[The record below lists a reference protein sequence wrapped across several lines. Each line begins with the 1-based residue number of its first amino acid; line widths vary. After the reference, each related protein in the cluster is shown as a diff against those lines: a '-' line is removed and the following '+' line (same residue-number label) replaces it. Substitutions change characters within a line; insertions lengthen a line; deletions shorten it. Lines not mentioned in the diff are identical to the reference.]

1 MTWDPVADFHAIQA
15 VWSLPFL
22 IGSLVRRALR
32 TLAFPRPGHRL
43 AALRVLLATAG
54 RRGEWREAAPPSLPR
69 DPVAEKALAELRAR
83 IDGRSR
89 MVSLDAEPA
98 LFWFTIAAS
107 LAMSVLMALLAL
119 RAVRMLRSSR
129 KLAEDDFE
137 DQGVLHEI
145 GEISGRPR

>member
-1 MTWDPVADFHAIQA
+1 
-15 VWSLPFL
+15 
-22 IGSLVRRALR
+22 
-32 TLAFPRPGHRL
+32 
-43 AALRVLLATAG
+43 
-54 RRGEWREAAPPSLPR
+54 
-69 DPVAEKALAELRAR
+69 
-83 IDGRSR
+83 